1 MSKLTLSPEV
11 KRQVDEILAPLKNP
25 DDWKKLELSF
35 APNPFA
41 IVRID
46 GASGT
51 GKTVLAKYMA
61 RRLEQPPLYLDFE
74 NVANDTLG
82 GTERAIIEVFHKAD
96 ETETKTIILEE
107 CEAILWSRAKVT
119 EDTLHQLGF
128 VDTLLKCIDK
138 FKSRSIPSLLIL
150 NTNYPELL
158 DNAMVSR
165 ITDVINLFPPV
176 GRQAVAMWYS
186 KLPQSIKYMTEAGY
200 QKLADTK
207 ATPRQMETAI
217 LKVCRKS
224 MFEKRQPE
232 FSDFELP

>member
-1 MSKLTLSPEV
+1 MKLTLAPEV
-11 KRQVDEILAPLKNP
+11 KRQVDEILAPLKHP
-25 DDWKKLELSF
+25 DQWKALDLPF

-51 GKTVLAKYMA
+51 GKTALAHYMA
-61 RRLEQPPLYLDFE
+61 RRLEQPPLSLDFE
-74 NVANDTLG
+74 QVASPNLGDT
-82 GTERAIIEVFHKAD
+82 EKAIVEVFNKAN
-96 ETETKTIILEE
+96 ETETKTIIMEE
-107 CEAILWSRAKVT
+107 CEAILWSRSKVS

-158 DNAMVSR
+158 DNAMVTR

-176 GRQAVAMWYS
+176 GIQAERMWVS
-186 KLPQSIKYMTEAGY
+186 KLPKCMTESGISARIL
-200 QKLADTK
+200 KDLADTE

-217 LKVCRKS
+217 LKICRKA
-224 MFEKRQPE
+224 MFEKRNPE
-232 FSDFELP
+232 FADFEL